1 MLTIEMQQE
10 GCSSYFSQIYPVK
23 MMLLPTQDKTQ
34 QVHVSH
40 IHQVAQKSVIY
51 KECSYKSINEI
62 VLSFIKLKFLISE
75 IGGQLYAKL

>member
-10 GCSSYFSQIYPVK
+10 GRPSYFSQIYPVK
-23 MMLLPTQDKTQ
+23 MMLSPTQHKTQ

-40 IHQVAQKSVIY
+40 LYQIAHKSVIY

-62 VLSFIKLKFLISE
+62 VLLFIKLKFLISE